1 MKRLIFLFLIIIS
14 HTIVAQERG
23 FKLNYSSN
31 TDYSFMPFRAFETST
46 GYTLSINE
54 WVYDSITGVG
64 RGDKTRIRLTEISK
78 TGVVL
83 NNYFVE
89 SPDSSL
95 ELFAMLDFGE
105 NYFLFATKFLVG
117 DSDVQYPSFLLFSK
131 TAKKIVR
138 DSVHPRYFK
147 GLVQARAII
156 TDDSTIS
163 LQSNFADLNNP
174 FFSPDHC
181 MYFKVDKNL
190 KILKQ
195 NSFYHGGEMP
205 SDIGYSRDGARL
217 ICMASDS
224 LTVRDSNYIQLYKL
238 PNGQEITPTYDA
250 GSSNSSIII
259 KNDSLLLISDR
270 AIGPNRAITGRD
282 ENDFAAYF
290 EVMTKSGR
298 VLKSHILTWNDQ
310 IYTQMFICRNKG
322 IDTTRQ
328 GDIYLGHTLE
338 FSEYSLGKGF
348 GNAPSYFMLHKL
360 DKNYNITYKK
370 RYGGNDAYYEMS
382 GVLATSDG
390 GCLMYGTRYNF
401 NTIPKTDAYLIKV
414 DGNGTV
420 VSETSIPMVTP
431 RIVVFPN
438 PSSEFL
444 TIDLPSLTG
453 EIDIRIFDAQ
463 GKLVLSEKGRSA
475 EKPLNVQELASGN
488 YVLQVWQKGQLLGVA
503 QWVKY

>member
-1 MKRLIFLFLIIIS
+1 MKRYIFIFFIILS
-14 HTIVAQERG
+14 FTIAAQERG

-31 TDYSFMPFRAFETST
+31 NGYSFMPLRAFETPT
-46 GYTLSINE
+46 GYMLSINE
-54 WVYDSITGVG
+54 RVYDSMTGIVLG
-64 RGDKTRIRLTEISK
+64 EKSRIRLTEISK

-95 ELFAMLDFGE
+95 QLFDMLNFGE
-105 NYFLFATKFLVG
+105 NYLLIAAKYLVG
-117 DSDVQYPSFLLFSK
+117 DSDVQHLSFLLFSK

-147 GLVQARAII
+147 ALVQARAIV

-181 MYFKVDKNL
+181 MYFKVSKNL
-190 KILKQ
+190 KVLKQ
-195 NSFYHGGEMP
+195 HSFYHGGLMP
-205 SDIGYSRDGARL
+205 SDIAYSRDSARL
-217 ICMASDS
+217 ICMAPDS
-224 LTVRDSNYIQLYKL
+224 LTVRDSNYRLVYRL
-238 PNGQEITPTYDA
+238 PIGQGIAPAYIA
-250 GSSNSSIII
+250 GSYHSGIMT
-259 KNDSLLLISDR
+259 KNDSLVLISDR
-270 AIGPNRAITGRD
+270 ATGPAQWITGI
-282 ENDFAAYF
+282 NDNDWGAYF
-290 EVMTKSGR
+290 EVITKSGR
-298 VLKSHILTWNDQ
+298 VLKSHILTWDNQ
-310 IYTQMFICRNKG
+310 IYTQMALCRNESM
-322 IDTTRQ
+322 DTTRQ

-338 FSEYSLGKGF
+338 FTEYSLGQGF
-348 GNAPSYFMLHKL
+348 HSAPSYFMLHKL

-370 RYGGNDAYYEMS
+370 RYGGDAYYEMS
-382 GVLATSDG
+382 GVLASADG
-390 GCLMYGTRYNF
+390 GCLMYGTRYDF

-444 TIDLPSLTG
+444 RIDLPSLSG

-463 GKLVLSEKGRSA
+463 GKLVFSEKGRSA
-475 EKPLNVQELASGN
+475 EKLLNIQELASGN